1 MKLVPFRRI
10 KLFKGPEV
18 LGRKP
23 QPPPPGKES
32 PRGLPRR
39 LLETPLPY
47 FLLFVAAIGLL
58 IAYFPTRQLAVIQE
72 GAIATADITAPV
84 DLTLEDQEATVQRRD
99 AAEAAVLPVYV
110 YDPNVA
116 AGTENLVRGVFALG
130 REALQGPETG
140 RTPAAIQKDILEKLG
155 LEISPGIAAGLIRA
169 RFAADLEEGLVAV
182 LDKVSS
188 AGLILSKGLFLQ
200 GEAERGFT
208 LVRVGGSERTARV
221 NELLDLREAKTEAA
235 AEIQKLDLAARS
247 KNLLTEFAGLLLAA
261 DITYSKVETEARRA
275 RARAGVETVFYTIK
289 RGKVII
295 RKGDEATAETVKL
308 LGLINRSLEVK
319 SSWASS
325 FAGTAMLF
333 ALLFITLW
341 YYLKSALR
349 ARDQA
354 LQKFIMTG
362 TTLILSLLIYRLGA
376 LLGGAIADVAVWPPF
391 ANVDA
396 YTFAIPFQAGTLLFA
411 FLSTS
416 EFTLVYAILNSLMA
430 GYFLGGA
437 FPPVIFAFVGG
448 LAALY
453 GVKYYQ
459 RRRRTAIL
467 RAGFFILAPVNIFV
481 IVTLHLLRER
491 LTSLDVLLAEIILGL
506 AGALL
511 SAALAFVFLPIFE
524 TLFGLVTANR
534 LLELSNSDLPI
545 FRRMAIEAPGTYHHS
560 LLVATLAEKAAE
572 EIKADAPLVKA
583 AALYHDIG
591 KLKRPEYFIENRSR
605 EVDAH
610 KDLTPPMSTLVIT
623 SHVKEGL
630 ELARHLKL
638 PRAIL
643 EVLEQH
649 HGTSLVRYFFQKAKE
664 KYDPDEQT
672 VGEESYRYPGP
683 TPKSREAALVML
695 ADSVEAASRSLR
707 HPTLD
712 SLKRV
717 ITDIVNGY
725 LQDGQLDDCD
735 FSLRELRAVATAFL
749 STLFAVYHP
758 RVEYPGFDFEMK
770 NRKKKANGRHPQP
783 PA

>member
-1 MKLVPFRRI
+1 LDI
-10 KLFKGPEV
+10 G
-18 LGRKP
+18 
-23 QPPPPGKES
+23 S
-32 PRGLPRR
+32 
-39 LLETPLPY
+39 
-47 FLLFVAAIGLL
+47 GLL
-58 IAYFPTRQLAVIQE
+58 
-72 GAIATADITAPV
+72 
-84 DLTLEDQEATVQRRD
+84 
-99 AAEAAVLPVYV
+99 
-110 YDPNVA
+110 
-116 AGTENLVRGVFALG
+116 
-130 REALQGPETG
+130 
-140 RTPAAIQKDILEKLG
+140 
-155 LEISPGIAAGLIRA
+155 RA
-169 RFAADLEEGLVAV
+169 RFATDLEEGLVAV
-182 LDKVSS
+182 LGKASGT
-188 AGLILSKGLFLQ
+188 GLILSKNLFLQ
-200 GEAERGFT
+200 GESERGFT
-208 LVRVGGSERTARV
+208 LVQAGGAERTARV
-221 NELLDLREAKTEAA
+221 NEVLDLREAKTGAA
-235 AEIQKLDLAARS
+235 AEIGKLDLSGRA
-247 KNLLTEFAGLLLAA
+247 KNLLTELAGLLLSANV
-261 DITYSKVETEARRA
+261 TYSKIETEARRA

-295 RKGDEATAETVKL
+295 RKGDEAGAETVKL

-349 ARDQA
+349 RDQA

-376 LLGGAIADVAVWPPF
+376 LLGGSFADAATWPPF
-391 ANVDA
+391 ANA
-396 YTFAIPFQAGTLLFA
+396 ETYTFAIPFQAGTLLFA
-411 FLSTS
+411 FLAAN
-416 EFTLVYAILNSLMA
+416 EFALVYAILNSLMV

-437 FPPVIFAFVGG
+437 FPPLIFAFVGG

-481 IVTLHLLRER
+481 ILTLHLIRER
-491 LTSLDVLLAEIILGL
+491 LIGLDVLLAEVVL
-506 AGALL
+506 ALVGAAL
-511 SAALAFVFLPIFE
+511 SATLAFVLLPIFE
-524 TLFGLVTANR
+524 TVFGLVTGNR

-545 FRRMAIEAPGTYHHS
+545 FRRLAIEAPGTYHHS

-605 EVDAH
+605 EVDTH
-610 KDLTPPMSTLVIT
+610 KDLTPAMSTLVII

-630 ELARHLKL
+630 ELARQLKL
-638 PRAIL
+638 PRGIR
-643 EVLEQH
+643 EVVEQH

-664 KYDPDEQT
+664 KYDPEQQT

-683 TPKSREAALVML
+683 VPQSREAALVML

-707 HPTLD
+707 SPSLD

-717 ITDIVNGY
+717 ITDILNGY

-749 STLFAVYHP
+749 SILYAVYHP